1 MDHLNIVKQAVEVA
15 FSCGKI
21 SKLEDIRLILISLD
35 IIEEKLKPA
44 AQPAAAGPIMQ
55 YDNIK

>member
-21 SKLEDIRLILISLD
+21 NKLEDIRLILISLD
-35 IIEEKLKPA
+35 IIDEKLKSA
-44 AQPAAAGPIMQ
+44 AQPAAAGSI
-55 YDNIK
+55 IKQDTIK